1 MNICAKLNICT
12 SISPTSQSPRPLG
25 AIAKSNLISYICT
38 MMYLDSILDELK
50 NLKPELSTKYFV
62 DSIGLFGSITR
73 NDFTD
78 KSDIDIIVDFKKP
91 IGIEFVDLAEFLEKK
106 FNRKVDLVSK
116 NGMKQNFYSEI
127 KNEIHY
133 V

>member
-1 MNICAKLNICT
+1 
-12 SISPTSQSPRPLG
+12 
-25 AIAKSNLISYICT
+25 

-127 KNEIHY
+127 KNEIQY